1 LRRVAA
7 ALFAVL
13 LPFVVPQEGVS
24 AAQNN
29 GALVRTITNIAE
41 ATWDAEG
48 SRRRVSSNP
57 VRFDVSATPPPPP
70 AIRVFRRSPGGGTE
84 LVYRPPSCSI
94 TPGPVQQASRLA
106 VVGSQGTSSTAAI
119 STALVQPT
127 DQLRGGEPLYF
138 EVTANA
144 ANRDPAAIDS
154 LTVVLTTVEGDRETM
169 TVFET
174 APDSGV
180 FAGVIDTLRTP
191 PPLEVEDCRLS
202 VGADSRITV
211 AAMNPATGDVLV
223 EAAVEVLVDP
233 FGVVFD
239 GLPPLFPVNQSP
251 MALEWWCRWGRAN
264 SGSR

>member
-1 LRRVAA
+1 MRRVAA

-41 ATWDAEG
+41 ATWDADG
-48 SRRRVSSNP
+48 SRRRISSNQ
-57 VRFDVSATPPPPP
+57 VRFDVSTTPPPPP
-70 AIRVFRRSPGGGTE
+70 VIQVFRRSPGGGTE

-94 TPGPVQQASRLA
+94 TPGPVQQANSLA
-106 VVGSQGTSSTAAI
+106 AGVSQGTNSTAAI

-127 DQLRGGEPLYF
+127 DQLRGGEPLFF

-169 TVFET
+169 T
-174 APDSGV
+174 
-180 FAGVIDTLRTP
+180 
-191 PPLEVEDCRLS
+191 
-202 VGADSRITV
+202 
-211 AAMNPATGDVLV
+211 
-223 EAAVEVLVDP
+223 
-233 FGVVFD
+233 
-239 GLPPLFPVNQSP
+239 
-251 MALEWWCRWGRAN
+251 
-264 SGSR
+264 